1 MEKIAETSKNRT
13 YFAPLQT
20 DSSTGH
26 SILPMVKILLDRYD
40 YRETGLCYAEIDFTP
55 IMEILSSSCETQNT
69 LLIYNADN
77 KLTCTINLASFSEA
91 DISSSVLS
99 KLEDF
104 SNTLTSQ
111 DAIGQST
118 LKTSLGQF
126 VINGCIN
133 NTTQWHIVQIIS
145 NEKSL
150 ILFMTLSSV
159 TWEFSCSA
167 HCLDLSWQFS
177 CPEYLPVRFPIYV
190 MKSIFW
196 ILPMEHR
203 LI

>member
-1 MEKIAETSKNRT
+1 MLCRNR
-13 YFAPLQT
+13 
-20 DSSTGH
+20 
-26 SILPMVKILLDRYD
+26 
-40 YRETGLCYAEIDFTP
+40 FTP

-145 NEKSL
+145 NEK
-150 ILFMTLSSV
+150 I
-159 TWEFSCSA
+159 A
-167 HCLDLSWQFS
+167 HTFHDTIIS
-177 CPEYLPVRFPIYV
+177 
-190 MKSIFW
+190 
-196 ILPMEHR
+196 
-203 LI
+203 

>member
-1 MEKIAETSKNRT
+1 
-13 YFAPLQT
+13 
-20 DSSTGH
+20 
-26 SILPMVKILLDRYD
+26 
-40 YRETGLCYAEIDFTP
+40 
-55 IMEILSSSCETQNT
+55 MEILSSSCETQNT

-133 NTTQWHIVQIIS
+133 DTTQWHIVQIIS
-145 NEKSL
+145 NEKNRSY
-150 ILFMTLSSV
+150 
-159 TWEFSCSA
+159 FS
-167 HCLDLSWQFS
+167 
-177 CPEYLPVRFPIYV
+177 
-190 MKSIFW
+190 
-196 ILPMEHR
+196 
-203 LI
+203 

>member
-1 MEKIAETSKNRT
+1 
-13 YFAPLQT
+13 
-20 DSSTGH
+20 
-26 SILPMVKILLDRYD
+26 
-40 YRETGLCYAEIDFTP
+40 
-55 IMEILSSSCETQNT
+55 MEILSSSCETQNT

-145 NEKSL
+145 NEKIAHTFHDTIISYLGIFLFCALLGL
-150 ILFMTLSSV
+150 IL
-159 TWEFSCSA
+159 
-167 HCLDLSWQFS
+167 QFS

>member
-1 MEKIAETSKNRT
+1 MEKWKKLAETSKNRT

-40 YRETGLCYAEIDFTP
+40 YQETGLCYAEIDFTP

-99 KLEDF
+99 TK
-104 SNTLTSQ
+104 
-111 DAIGQST
+111 
-118 LKTSLGQF
+118 
-126 VINGCIN
+126 
-133 NTTQWHIVQIIS
+133 
-145 NEKSL
+145 KSL

>member
-1 MEKIAETSKNRT
+1 MEKWKKIAETSKNRT

-40 YRETGLCYAEIDFTP
+40 YQETGLCYAEIDFTP

-111 DAIGQST
+111 DAIDQST

-133 NTTQWHIVQIIS
+133 NTTQWTYPGNFPVQNTYPS
-145 NEKSL
+145 GFQS
-150 ILFMTLSSV
+150 MS
-159 TWEFSCSA
+159 
-167 HCLDLSWQFS
+167 
-177 CPEYLPVRFPIYV
+177 
-190 MKSIFW
+190 
-196 ILPMEHR
+196 
-203 LI
+203 